1 MARQARVKSAYAP
14 WYPHLHPTRWQPV
27 EAVRRIVLRQL
38 RYGSPLWDPGERLL
52 MQEHFEFRGETPG
65 ARPDQALEQRRPP
78 RGLWIHNA
86 PS

>member
-1 MARQARVKSAYAP
+1 M
-14 WYPHLHPTRWQPV
+14 
-27 EAVRRIVLRQL
+27 LRQL

-65 ARPDQALEQRRPP
+65 ARPHQALEQRRPP
-78 RGLWIHNA
+78 RGLRIHNA